1 MSRGPTY
8 TEAHRNACEVAM
20 LAALPAARRRA
31 FFMGSGDR
39 PKTLEQLRGRDAAVA
54 LFRQVRQA
62 LGGRDL
68 W

>member
-20 LAALPAARRRA
+20 LAALPAERRRA
-31 FFMGSGDR
+31 FFMGAGER
-39 PKTLEQLRGRDAAVA
+39 PRTLEQIRGRDAAVE
-54 LFRQVRQA
+54 LYRQVRQA
-62 LGGRDL
+62 LGGAQL